1 MHRSGTATLPLHPGD
16 APPWLFKRMVA
27 LGREV
32 TKAILLEFGTEEFVE
47 RLSDPFWFQSLS
59 CVLGFDWHS
68 SGTTTV
74 TLGALKEALAGED
87 VGIKILGGKGKAMRK
102 TPAEIEY
109 VADEFNLNGD
119 VLKYASRMCAKVDND
134 AIQSGHTLYH
144 HSFIISERGTW
155 AVIEQGM
162 RPEDRTARRY
172 HWLNR
177 EVKSFVEEPHKAI
190 IGQRENSIINMV
202 AKESEEARKV
212 SVDLAKEPT
221 SKLQSLFI
229 EVKDGQSTLEDFS
242 GEKQKY
248 LRMPFSIPWSRIRK
262 IYEIQ
267 PRNYEELLSLE
278 DIGPSTVRALALI
291 SELIYDKPPSRKDP
305 VRYSFTVGG
314 KDGVPFP
321 VDRVAMDRATEV
333 LKSAVDNAKVGSDEK
348 LRALRRLEVFIGR
361 D

>member
-32 TKAILLEFGTEEFVE
+32 SKVIVFEYGTEAFVE

-74 TLGALKEALAGED
+74 TLGALKEAIDEENLG
-87 VGIKILGGKGKAMRK
+87 VKIVGGKGRSMRK
-102 TPAEIEY
+102 TPGELEL
-109 VADEFNLNGD
+109 VADEFGLD
-119 VLKYASRMCAKVDND
+119 DERLKHTSRMCARVDNN

-144 HSFIISERGTW
+144 HSFVIDEGGVW

-162 RPEDRTARRY
+162 RPEDKTARRY
-172 HWLNR
+172 HWLSK

-190 IGQRENSIINMV
+190 LGQREREVLNMV
-202 AKESEEARKV
+202 ARESEEARRI

-221 SKLQSLFI
+221 QKLQNLII
-229 EVKDGQSTLEDFS
+229 EAKKGQATLDDFT
-242 GEKQKY
+242 GARY
-248 LRMPFSIPWSRIRK
+248 LRMPFSIPWKRIRR

-267 PRNYEELLSLE
+267 PRNYEELLAVE
-278 DIGPSTVRALALI
+278 DVGPSTIRALALI
-291 SELIYDKPPSRKDP
+291 SELIYDKPPSREDP

-321 VDRVAMDRATEV
+321 VDKAAMDRATEV
-333 LKSAVDNAKVGSDEK
+333 LKSAIDNAKLGSDEK
-348 LRALRRLEVFIGR
+348 LRAVRRLEAFVG
-361 D
+361 